1 MHTSHNHR
9 GSTDDGREPHA
20 KALRWEGADWP
31 RSPEERRGW
40 EMSRPLTGTQH
51 RKEHSKSLTSLR
63 PTAFEALHS
72 PEAGAESTEHGL
84 AARALEGRSFTLT
97 SLSFTWQGLTRSR
110 PSRGHWTPVTCVP
123 RSQSWGAD
131 MNSQS
136 RGRDAGLPGARGGPD
151 GLSSASLFQLWPSC
165 LRCVDE
171 ACPQKY
177 SVWGGVNSLSLG
189 VYTDWAAGL

>member
-1 MHTSHNHR
+1 MEEDLMHTSHNLR

-51 RKEHSKSLTSLR
+51 GKKHSKSLTSLR

-84 AARALEGRSFTLT
+84 AAR
-97 SLSFTWQGLTRSR
+97 GLAGWKLHPVNGKPLLWASEAGNRLGASR
-110 PSRGHWTPVTCVP
+110 LRPRPVRTPVQTREVI
-123 RSQSWGAD
+123 
-131 MNSQS
+131 
-136 RGRDAGLPGARGGPD
+136 GREHAAESVVITRQPVLKAPPEP
-151 GLSSASLFQLWPSC
+151 LCIPSS
-165 LRCVDE
+165 
-171 ACPQKY
+171 
-177 SVWGGVNSLSLG
+177 
-189 VYTDWAAGL
+189 

>member
-51 RKEHSKSLTSLR
+51 GKEHLKSLTSLR

-97 SLSFTWQGLTRSR
+97 SLSFTWQGLTRPS
-110 PSRGHWTPVTCVP
+110 PSRGSLDSSNLCTQESVLGYRYEQPEQGEGCRP
-123 RSQSWGAD
+123 PGGQRRSRWSQLCKSF
-131 MNSQS
+131 NS
-136 RGRDAGLPGARGGPD
+136 GLA
-151 GLSSASLFQLWPSC
+151 
-165 LRCVDE
+165 V
-171 ACPQKY
+171 
-177 SVWGGVNSLSLG
+177 
-189 VYTDWAAGL
+189 